1 MRKENRDLLLSLTCV
16 DLAKVFQ
23 YRPSPF
29 ERKTYRFLT
38 ENELRTKMEATLRQA
53 KRVLLIPPIMQI
65 DNDKI
70 EIISKDPEIQGM
82 KSDAKYVF
90 IDATYGL
97 KDRERTIF
105 ERLPNG
111 ILQTSDQLTRR
122 RMLQIYFPLEGRK
135 LDTPRMFNGEHFK
148 RILDEGKYIFMLDRC
163 IVQFEP
169 FEKDYHRITSLT
181 YQHIYKNMAFDCL
194 RSTRH
199 FGAMSF
205 FLAWHKMIDNLV
217 IDCLRRDYLKNAVE
231 AICLMYNLHDISY
244 DFYILEQMQ
253 KYPKLDAN
261 AAYEAET
268 TMNESEAYLR
278 NEIVGNA
285 NIEKLDAVSI
295 EFLLSYCL
303 SEHAEKP
310 AEIKAAIQTYRER
323 AEQKKQEIESLQRA
337 HGLN

>member
-1 MRKENRDLLLSLTCV
+1 MKKENRELLQSLTCV

-23 YRPSPF
+23 YRPAPF

-38 ENELRTKMEATLRQA
+38 EDELRTKIEASLRQA

-70 EIISKDPEIQGM
+70 EIIAKDPELQGM
-82 KSDAKYVF
+82 KRPVKYVF
-90 IDATYGL
+90 IDSTFGL
-97 KDRERTIF
+97 NDRKRTIF

-111 ILQTSDQLTRR
+111 VLQTCDQLTRR

-135 LDTPRMFNGEHFK
+135 LEVPRMFNGEHFT
-148 RILDEGKYIFMLDRC
+148 RMLNEGKYLFMLDRC

-169 FEKDYHRITSLT
+169 YEKDYHRITSLT
-181 YQHIYKNMAFDCL
+181 YQHIYANMAFDCL

-253 KYPKLDAN
+253 KYPKLNVDAV
-261 AAYEAET
+261 YESET
-268 TMNESEAYLR
+268 AMDESEAYLR
-278 NEIVGNA
+278 NEVIGNS
-285 NIEKLDAVSI
+285 NIEKLDAASI
-295 EFLLSYCL
+295 EFLHSYCD
-303 SEHAEKP
+303 SGHAEKP
-310 AEIKAAIQTYRER
+310 TEITAAIQTYRER
-323 AEQKKQEIESLQRA
+323 AEQKKNEIQSLQIA